1 MTNEQLMG
9 IVGRILKKLPN
20 EFKTISSEEKILAL
34 LTIALAIMSDEKE
47 ITFEPYFEE
56 EDDTCDSK
64 H

>member
-9 IVGRILKKLPN
+9 MVGRILKQLPV

-34 LTIALAIMSDEKE
+34 LTIALAIMSDEK
-47 ITFEPYFEE
+47 
-56 EDDTCDSK
+56 

>member
-1 MTNEQLMG
+1 MTNEHLMEM
-9 IVGRILKKLPN
+9 VGHILKKLPT

-34 LTIALAIMSDEKE
+34 LTIALAIMSDAKD